1 MKKFLL
7 NKIINLKNL
16 KKFFINVYKTCLSK
30 KIGSRNYS
38 VTYSIFNFF
47 LLFNGFLILLLLFAI
62 FLSLIKQ
69 SIPALKFNGFYFF
82 TKSIWDP
89 VKEKFGV
96 LTFVT
101 GTISTSIIALLI
113 AFPFAFC
120 VSILL
125 GEYLKKDGL
134 SGILKTLIDLMAGVP
149 SVVYGFWGL
158 YFIVPFIRKIELII
172 GKHPYGVSIASASI
186 VLAIMIIP
194 YLVSISTESIS
205 MVPIYLKEAA
215 YSLGATKLETIL
227 KISIP
232 YSSSGFIA
240 GIVLSYGRAIGET
253 MAVTMLIGNSTKIP
267 LSIFDTGNTM
277 ASVIANEFTE
287 ATKNIHL
294 SSLIEIALL
303 LFVISLI
310 FNLLGK
316 KIANSFKI

>member
-1 MKKFLL
+1 
-7 NKIINLKNL
+7 
-16 KKFFINVYKTCLSK
+16 
-30 KIGSRNYS
+30 
-38 VTYSIFNFF
+38 
-47 LLFNGFLILLLLFAI
+47 
-62 FLSLIKQ
+62 
-69 SIPALKFNGFYFF
+69 
-82 TKSIWDP
+82 
-89 VKEKFGV
+89 
-96 LTFVT
+96 
-101 GTISTSIIALLI
+101 
-113 AFPFAFC
+113 
-120 VSILL
+120 
-125 GEYLKKDGL
+125 
-134 SGILKTLIDLMAGVP
+134 MAGVP

-158 YFIVPFIRKIELII
+158 YFVVPFIRKIELIT
-172 GKHPYGVSIASASI
+172 GKDPYGVSIASASI
-186 VLAIMIIP
+186 VLAIMIVP

-316 KIANSFKI
+316 KIANNFKI